1 MGRKNGEDVSGLEAE
16 LKEKFAKLNEV
27 GCKVEYSVF
36 FTHSQDMSF
45 GQSQN
50 WMWVQLIVGVV
61 INGQI

>member
-45 GQSQN
+45 GKSQN
-50 WMWVQLIVGVV
+50 
-61 INGQI
+61 